1 MPHPLVPPPSSL
13 INTLLFFSLL
23 FPTYVS
29 SDAEGYTACEPFS
42 CGKFND
48 IRYPF
53 WSKDQQEYCGHPK
66 FKLDCQQDNVTI
78 DIMSQTFQVIDMDQ
92 TSKVLEIARLDLWA
106 DPCTN
111 DYVNVKLDP
120 DFFSYTSNDD
130 EYTLLY
136 DCGSLGYT
144 SGSVNIEG
152 AITFNCPVDGG
163 LQAAYFVLS
172 TEVVNFKSLGCKN
185 SITVSVLR
193 EAVKGV
199 SLVEV
204 ENVLQKGFE
213 VGWSGVNENQCDG
226 CSRSSGRCGYNAS
239 MGGFMCLC
247 PNHQP
252 DGDSCNEIL
261 ARSPAATP
269 RLTPAKSQL
278 PPYSQNFPK
287 QSPESPHAPSMFSSF
302 SCFD

>member
-13 INTLLFFSLL
+13 ISTLLFFSLL

-48 IRYPF
+48 ISYPF

-92 TSKVLEIARLDLWA
+92 ASKVLEIARLDLWA

-120 DFFSYTSNDD
+120 GFFRYTSNDD
-130 EYTLLY
+130 EYTLFY

-144 SGSVNIEG
+144 SGSVDIEG
-152 AITFNCPVDGG
+152 ALEFNCLIDGD
-163 LQAAYFVLS
+163 LRASYFVLS
-172 TEVVNFKSLGCKN
+172 TEVAKLSSLGCKN
-185 SITVSVLR
+185 SINVSVLR

-199 SLVEV
+199 SLVG
-204 ENVLQKGFE
+204 NVLQNGFE
-213 VGWSGVNENQCDG
+213 VGWSGVKEDQCDG
-226 CSRSSGRCGYNAS
+226 CSRSGGRCGYNAS

-252 DGDSCNEIL
+252 DGEFCNKIL

-269 RLTPAKSQL
+269 RVTPAKSQL

-287 QSPESPHAPSMFSSF
+287 ESPESPHAPSMFSSF